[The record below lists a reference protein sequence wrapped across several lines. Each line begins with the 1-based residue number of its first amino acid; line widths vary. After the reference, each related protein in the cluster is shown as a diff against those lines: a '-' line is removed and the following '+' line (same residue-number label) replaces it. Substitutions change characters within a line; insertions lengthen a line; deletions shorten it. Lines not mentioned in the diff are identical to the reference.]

1 MGRLIDPNIGFCDSH
16 FGPSSLKFFSTFL
29 SQVVSPFSG
38 QVASPK
44 MVFFWASPNPTISTF
59 HSNYSTDNPMLHVP
73 INIRAQIPSP
83 TLSPTVEQID
93 FIPREDTAPI
103 VIESVQ
109 QQPETPTTMSPA
121 VGSPNLH
128 SNILT
133 QSMDSAQVSEN

>member
-1 MGRLIDPNIGFCDSH
+1 
-16 FGPSSLKFFSTFL
+16 
-29 SQVVSPFSG
+29 
-38 QVASPK
+38 
-44 MVFFWASPNPTISTF
+44 
-59 HSNYSTDNPMLHVP
+59 MLHVP

-83 TLSPTVEQID
+83 TLSPTAEQKD

-109 QQPETPTTMSPA
+109 QTETPTTMSPV

-133 QSMDSAQVSEN
+133 QSMDSTQVSENK

>member
-1 MGRLIDPNIGFCDSH
+1 
-16 FGPSSLKFFSTFL
+16 
-29 SQVVSPFSG
+29 
-38 QVASPK
+38 
-44 MVFFWASPNPTISTF
+44 
-59 HSNYSTDNPMLHVP
+59 MLHVP